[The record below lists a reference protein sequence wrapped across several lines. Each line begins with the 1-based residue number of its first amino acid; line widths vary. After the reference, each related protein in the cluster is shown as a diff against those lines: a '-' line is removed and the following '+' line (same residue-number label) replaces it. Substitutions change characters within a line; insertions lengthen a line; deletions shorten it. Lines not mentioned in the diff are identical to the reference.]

1 MISENLMW
9 KKYKQYKIAGFTKAT
24 WTYKLVVGISDAI
37 LLLLQRLTVI
47 NLHQNW
53 QIANFFQ
60 LNTLVQSE
68 KTHHF
73 PVKCVQKIPMKSVVF
88 YQSFFQW
95 NLPLNFCKFP
105 PKSAF
110 FLRICLWKACEIW
123 FFSPDLPEALLRKT
137 LLERR
142 YHLRLKW
149 PAWIATDVTY
159 PTATSLHIDKRCVHK
174 VQYMDVNWM
183 LLWLKTVSANV
194 KALTGGAV
202 VGECLPETVTCA
214 FTNSASPNSTP
225 ILIKQPA
232 CFHILQR
239 VSMCCSAVLKL
250 HVHAWIAQV
259 KRA

>member
-1 MISENLMW
+1 MHFLSTLLLKEQIMISENLVS

-24 WTYKLVVGISDAI
+24 WTYKLVVGVSDAI

-47 NLHQNW
+47 NFRQNW
-53 QIANFFQ
+53 QIAIFFL
-60 LNTLVQSE
+60 LNTLVKSV
-68 KTHHF
+68 KTDHF
-73 PVKCVQKIPMKSVVF
+73 PTKCVQKIPMKSVVF
-88 YQSFFQW
+88 YRSFFQW

-110 FLRICLWKACEIW
+110 FCE
-123 FFSPDLPEALLRKT
+123 FVSENHAKFDFSPGPTKSLVKKDIVRK
-137 LLERR
+137 RS
-142 YHLRLKW
+142 YHLHLKW
-149 PAWIATDVTY
+149 PAWIATDVTH

-232 CFHILQR
+232 CFHIL
-239 VSMCCSAVLKL
+239 
-250 HVHAWIAQV
+250 
-259 KRA
+259 